1 MPVVD
6 VLIKFD
12 TIPRLYAFTQIT
24 IHDLTIASIILIV
37 SCITLKKNKET
48 RQAAVMHESYMNSN
62 DLMI

>member
-24 IHDLTIASIILIV
+24 IHDSTHCVNHTHL
-37 SCITLKKNKET
+37 
-48 RQAAVMHESYMNSN
+48 VMY
-62 DLMI
+62 DIQKIK